1 MAKILTAEDEPDIQA
16 LLSLTLRHSGHTVVA
31 ALDGLEALRLAAQE
45 LPDLILL
52 DVQMPKMNGIEVC
65 KKIKADPNLQNIP
78 VVFLS
83 VRGDRGE
90 IKEGLTAG
98 ATEYLVKPFSPA
110 ELIRRVNDVL
120 ARFKK
125 A

>member
-16 LLSLTLRHSGHTVVA
+16 LLGLTLRHSGHIVIS
-31 ALDGLEALRLAAQE
+31 ALDGAEALRLAQAE
-45 LPDLILL
+45 VPDLIML

-65 KKIKADPNLQNIP
+65 KQLKADPKLQNIP

-90 IKEGLTAG
+90 IKEGMLAG
-98 ATEYLVKPFSPA
+98 AAEYLVKPFSPV
-110 ELIRRVNDVL
+110 ELIRRVNEVL
-120 ARFKK
+120 GRKK
-125 A
+125 